1 MGIVKK
7 EEKQS
12 QRENRKTEN
21 KKTDLRVIRTK
32 KNIRAAFVELAKKKP
47 VRKITVT
54 ELAEKA
60 MINKGTFYLHYK
72 DIYELYLDVIQER
85 LEERL
90 DLIEDY
96 SRFFDDPEGFTQEF
110 FSYFSKGKMEEEFPI
125 LSETLGL
132 RLPVM
137 ITQRLKQRLYDTG
150 RVEESP
156 ENDMKLE
163 CALICFFMTGGRY
176 QKKHP
181 KAVGDTVSTVI
192 QALFQNTGKKSG
204 EV

>member
-1 MGIVKK
+1 MESTKTG
-7 EEKQS
+7 EK
-12 QRENRKTEN
+12 RGNKEN

-32 KNIRAAFVELAKKKP
+32 RNIRAAFVELAKKKP
-47 VRKITVT
+47 VSKITVT

-60 MINKGTFYLHYK
+60 MINKGTFYLHYR

-90 DLIEDY
+90 NLIEDY
-96 SRFFDDPEGFTQEF
+96 SRFFDDPEGFTKEF
-110 FSYFSKGKMEEEFPI
+110 FSYFSKGKMEEQFPV

-132 RLPVM
+132 RLPVL
-137 ITQRLKQRLYDTG
+137 ITQSLKQRLYDTG
-150 RVEESP
+150 RVEKSP

-163 CALICFFMTGGRY
+163 CALICFFMMGGRY

-181 KAVGDTVSTVI
+181 KAMGDTVSTVI
-192 QALFQNTGKKSG
+192 HALFQKADQKSG
-204 EV
+204 EA